1 MSESWPGTPMRAAVN
16 GPRSV
21 HTGHAGSSP
30 GLSICADPNVAEDPM
45 TNGVP
50 FPPVCPPKN
59 PDVPPVVNTPPR
71 IFSPCQN
78 GR

>member
-1 MSESWPGTPMRAAVN
+1 MEEIQRGSDIGGRKLPGAED
-16 GPRSV
+16 
-21 HTGHAGSSP
+21 SP
-30 GLSICADPNVAEDPM
+30 TVANVAEDPM
-45 TNGVP
+45 TNGVA